1 MSKSIRISHKS
12 SRYQNE
18 KFGLPEIL
26 EDVAY
31 VFAFLLLLGLM
42 LMPYLARFF

>member
-1 MSKSIRISHKS
+1 M
-12 SRYQNE
+12 
-18 KFGLPEIL
+18 GLKKLFVDDLTLKPGMEIL

-31 VFAFLLLLGLM
+31 VFAFLVLLGLM